1 MGTLVE
7 VEDLRNQTQAVVLK
21 AGTVQ
26 PFGEVRVKGAGIRKM
41 AQFSVEGMLDK
52 AFRRSGDLV
61 IVTEVE
67 FPDRLT
73 EKQREAVQRLF

>member
-1 MGTLVE
+1 MEG
-7 VEDLRNQTQAVVLK
+7 EDLRNQTRAVVLK

-26 PFGEVRVKGAGIRKM
+26 PFGEVRVKGAGIWKL
-41 AQFSVEGMLDK
+41 ALFSVVGMLDK

-73 EKQREAVQRLF
+73 EKQREAIQRLF

>member
-7 VEDLRNQTQAVVLK
+7 VEDLRNQTRAVVLK

-73 EKQREAVQRLF
+73 EKQREAIQRLF